1 MNSIIPLSIAPM
13 GMINCFLIKGSNHF
27 ILVDT
32 GVPNSEANIMHQLNE
47 LRISKEEIKLMIL
60 THAHIDHFG
69 SAARMKEIL
78 NVPVLA
84 HRLDEPYFRTGQ
96 PDTTSM
102 KPTKIFWNLLRKNL
116 VGKKALPVSVDI
128 VMDSEEV
135 YPLHLWGVDGV
146 VIHTPGHT
154 KGSLSV
160 ILENG
165 EAIIM
170 DMMASGILLGGIMLR
185 SRVKHPPFHDDF
197 NALRD
202 SFTKVLSYPGD
213 RYYLGHGGPVNR
225 KKVIEYS
232 ERLS

>member
-13 GMINCFLIKGSNHF
+13 GMINCFLIKGSTHF

-84 HRLDEPYFRTGQ
+84 HSLDEPYFRTGQ

-102 KPTKIFWNLLRKNL
+102 KPTKILWNLLRKNL
-116 VGKKALPVSVDI
+116 AGKKALPVSVDI
-128 VMDSEEV
+128 VMESDEV
-135 YPLHLWGVDGV
+135 YPLHPWGVDGV

-154 KGSLSV
+154 KGSLSI

-197 NALRD
+197 NALRH

>member
-13 GMINCFLIKGSNHF
+13 GMINCFLIKGSTHY
-27 ILVDT
+27 ILADT
-32 GVPNSEANIMHQLNE
+32 GVPNSEANILKQLKE
-47 LRISKEEIKLMIL
+47 LRISKEEINLMIL

-96 PDTTSM
+96 PDTTTM
-102 KPTKIFWNLLRKNL
+102 KPTEPIWNLLRKNL
-116 VGKKALPVSVDI
+116 INKKTLPVSIDI
-128 VMDSEEV
+128 VMEADEV
-135 YPLHLWGVDGV
+135 YSLHPWGVEGV

-154 KGSLSV
+154 KGSLSI

-197 NALRD
+197 KALHN

-213 RYYLGHGGPVNR
+213 RYYLGHGGPVTR
-225 KKVIEYS
+225 QKVKEYH
-232 ERLS
+232 ELFL